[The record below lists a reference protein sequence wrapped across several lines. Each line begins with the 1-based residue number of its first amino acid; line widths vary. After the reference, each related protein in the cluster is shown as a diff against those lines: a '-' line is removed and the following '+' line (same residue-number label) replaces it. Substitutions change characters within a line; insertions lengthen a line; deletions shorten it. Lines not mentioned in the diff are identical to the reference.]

1 MLSYLYLP
9 ISSERPSRRCYRERI
24 PARQERVSG
33 QSVTP
38 TSSIVTDRRISWHA
52 RASRANKVEKAVD
65 QCSSDSSNSNN
76 SFLLLPRG
84 RHPRSRNHHAPTA
97 GWCGHPVTSVAIRK
111 REQFRGNSMARETAP
126 ARFRTRARKTSPERE
141 IAVAVAGSRIIWSF
155 AGKRGIVTEFRR
167 VGGPSLRR
175 IGAMINGDHAAR
187 ARARARETRNRID
200 LRASTQCRI
209 KGNWTSR
216 KSSVALATTL
226 SWRIT
231 RKRDSTERGSTIR
244 AVTSR
249 PLAVGT
255 VTVRHGHGTSE
266 ICPNSSERTF
276 PPCREPYREHLAA
289 VSRQLPSR
297 VVTRRR

>member
-187 ARARARETRNRID
+187 ARARARARDEKSDRSPRLNAMPDQRELDQPKIERRSRHDALVANNSKTRFNRTRFNNTRCHVPSARGRD
-200 LRASTQCRI
+200 RN
-209 KGNWTSR
+209 GTSR
-216 KSSVALATTL
+216 TWDQWNL
-226 SWRIT
+226 S
-231 RKRDSTERGSTIR
+231 
-244 AVTSR
+244 
-249 PLAVGT
+249 
-255 VTVRHGHGTSE
+255 
-266 ICPNSSERTF
+266 
-276 PPCREPYREHLAA
+276 
-289 VSRQLPSR
+289 
-297 VVTRRR
+297 